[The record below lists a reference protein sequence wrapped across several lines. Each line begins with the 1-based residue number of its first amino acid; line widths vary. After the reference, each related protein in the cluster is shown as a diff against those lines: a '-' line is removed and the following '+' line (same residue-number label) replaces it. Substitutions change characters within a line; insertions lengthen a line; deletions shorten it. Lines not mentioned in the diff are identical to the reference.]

1 MRFSDAKTFGLHK
14 CAGHWKLHVTEK
26 KNLGNETQARTLI
39 TATSKS
45 YPRVQKR
52 GLYNSWILKFKLT
65 LWDVTFTCWSSY
77 RSGLQTK
84 FVNLFGIFKLQHN
97 SIHVPARSNK
107 IKTPGGHCDLTG
119 CHLVSERNDGSRKI
133 TGRTMAE
140 EVKGKEQEWNSK
152 RESRK
157 VSANQ
162 EKWVRESEWSPFRW
176 GDSDDDRGP
185 NIKHWGKILK
195 FRSILTHLGWN
206 RRLAGLQR
214 GLIWTC
220 QQIRGEISF

>member
-1 MRFSDAKTFGLHK
+1 MSPSLAEVPTGPV
-14 CAGHWKLHVTEK
+14 CK
-26 KNLGNETQARTLI
+26 K
-39 TATSKS
+39 S
-45 YPRVQKR
+45 
-52 GLYNSWILKFKLT
+52 
-65 LWDVTFTCWSSY
+65 
-77 RSGLQTK
+77 
-84 FVNLFGIFKLQHN
+84 LFGIFKLQHN
-97 SIHVPARSNK
+97 SIHVPARSNR

-176 GDSDDDRGP
+176 DDSDDDRGP

-195 FRSILTHLGWN
+195 FRSILTHLSWN